1 MIKRRF
7 PVLKKRNCWEVKKCG
22 RTKGGEHETDL
33 GICPVATE
41 KRLDGVHGGENAGRA
56 CWVVAGTLCGEK
68 VQGTFAAKYGQCEK
82 CDFYQAVKIEE
93 GTKYEMS
100 IFLLSKMR

>member
-1 MIKRRF
+1 M
-7 PVLKKRNCWEVKKCG
+7 KKRNCWEVKKCG

>member
-1 MIKRRF
+1 M
-7 PVLKKRNCWEVKKCG
+7 KKRNCWEVKKCG
-22 RTKGGEHETDL
+22 RTKGGEHEKDL
-33 GICPVATE
+33 GVCPVATE

>member
-1 MIKRRF
+1 M
-7 PVLKKRNCWEVKKCG
+7 KKLNCWEIKKCG
-22 RTKGGEHETDL
+22 RTKGGEHEKDR
-33 GICPVATE
+33 GICPVTKE

-56 CWVVAGTLCGEK
+56 CWVVAGTLCGGE

-82 CDFYQAVKIEE
+82 CDFYQAVKKEE

-100 IFLLSKMR
+100 IFLLTKLR